1 MSSFAKS
8 NVAKKQKTFTI
19 KKAGKSG
26 NPAKVAAEQTKL
38 EATLRSSDK
47 GYLVGSALAHIPFNY
62 VSLNPKGVKG
72 LLKIAKTYIEDKEND
87 LATDLISQR
96 FSKWLIGKPAVQCEH
111 YGRFNMKAIE
121 KILIPKKTLLIM
133 DPKLDEKTLFLY
145 TKGWLM
151 AEYEHKF
158 LKDKQPGFQYE
169 QESGSDAMIKL
180 FGKEASLLLGLT
192 ERSSGGEMKRA
203 LSSRLFPIYFT
214 SMFLG
219 YLKHRDSFF
228 LPA

>member
-8 NVAKKQKTFTI
+8 TVAKNQKTFTI
-19 KKAGKSG
+19 KKASKSG
-26 NPAKVAAEQTKL
+26 NPAKVAAEKAQLAT
-38 EATLRSSDK
+38 TLRSDDK
-47 GYLVGSALAHIPFNY
+47 GYFVGNGLTHVQFSYLN
-62 VSLNPKGVKG
+62 LNPKGVKS
-72 LLKIAKTYIEDKEND
+72 LLKIAQNYVEKREFDS
-87 LATDLISQR
+87 ATDLISQR
-96 FSKWLIGKPAVQCEH
+96 FTKWLGNKPVVQCEH
-111 YGRFNMKAIE
+111 YGRFNMKAVE
-121 KILIPKKTLLIM
+121 KLLVPKKTLLVM

-151 AEYEHKF
+151 AEYEYKL

-169 QESGSDAMIKL
+169 QDAGPDVMIKL
-180 FGKEASLLLGLT
+180 FGNEAALLLGLT
-192 ERSSGGEMKRA
+192 EKSSQGEMKRA

-214 SMFLG
+214 SMLLG